1 MFYIVKAKYKI
12 DGIIYKHV
20 FKDSTLNTVIWL
32 ISQKHNKSSS
42 VIDILKKE
50 RVL

>member
-1 MFYIVKAKYKI
+1 MFYTVKVKYKI
-12 DGIIYKHV
+12 ENKTYNNT
-20 FKDSTLNTVIWL
+20 FKDSTLDTIIWL

-50 RVL
+50 RV

>member
-1 MFYIVKAKYKI
+1 MFYTVKVKYKI
-12 DGIIYKHV
+12 ENKTYDHV
-20 FKDSTLNTVIWL
+20 FKDSTLDTIIWL

-50 RVL
+50 RV